1 MLLCY
6 QSWQIGCVIATTIK
20 RTAPLEGLS
29 VYHFRGGV
37 SRLQFGS
44 LGTQRPENGGGIQGG
59 ETSPLGTRLLERSG
73 KSLVCYT
80 FCPGWRGKGAARS
93 GAVTFPHQE
102 IRQWD
107 GAAAI
112 IPLPDFGRDKRYI
125 QPPSRR
131 SDIANGPIIG
141 PASHPS
147 GREVKPL
154 TGRLYHLPWADFQRA
169 KPAHAGALPASPD
182 QFHRPPYVKW
192 HR

>member
-80 FCPGWRGKGAARS
+80 FCPGWRGKGDGRQDS
-93 GAVTFPHQE
+93 RFAVPGKQAEEWSDSNHSSACFQE
-102 IRQWD
+102 GQKVYTAPVPR
-107 GAAAI
+107 
-112 IPLPDFGRDKRYI
+112 PS
-125 QPPSRR
+125 SRR
-131 SDIANGPIIG
+131 SEINVTTCAANRPVR
-141 PASHPS
+141 PAPYS
-147 GREVKPL
+147 
-154 TGRLYHLPWADFQRA
+154 A
-169 KPAHAGALPASPD
+169 PASPSD
-182 QFHRPPYVKW
+182 GSAPQSLG
-192 HR
+192 

>member
-93 GAVTFPHQE
+93 GADTFPHQE
-102 IRQWD
+102 IMRQD
-107 GAAAI
+107 GAAAT
-112 IPLPDFGRDKRYI
+112 IPPPDFGMDKRYI
-125 QPPSRR
+125 QPPSLVSRPAAAK
-131 SDIANGPIIG
+131 STWQLAPQIVQCGPLRG
-141 PASHPS
+141 Q
-147 GREVKPL
+147 L
-154 TGRLYHLPWADFQRA
+154 
-169 KPAHAGALPASPD
+169 
-182 QFHRPPYVKW
+182 
-192 HR
+192 

>member
-93 GAVTFPHQE
+93 GADTFPHQE
-102 IRQWD
+102 IMRQD
-107 GAAAI
+107 GAGAT
-112 IPLPDFGRDKRYI
+112 IPPPDFGRDKRYI

-131 SDIANGPIIG
+131 GGINAAACSTDR
-141 PASHPS
+141 PARPAPFSSPVSPS
-147 GREVKPL
+147 NENMPL
-154 TGRLYHLPWADFQRA
+154 SLE
-169 KPAHAGALPASPD
+169 
-182 QFHRPPYVKW
+182 
-192 HR
+192 

>member
-73 KSLVCYT
+73 KSLVCYP

-93 GAVTFPHQE
+93 GADTFPHQE
-102 IRQWD
+102 SRQRD

-112 IPLPDFGRDKRYI
+112 IPLSAFGRGKRYI
-125 QPPSRR
+125 QPPVPRLQSRR
-131 SDIANGPIIG
+131 GGINAAVCSADR
-141 PASHPS
+141 PARPALFSSPVSPS
-147 GREVKPL
+147 NENMPL
-154 TGRLYHLPWADFQRA
+154 SLE
-169 KPAHAGALPASPD
+169 
-182 QFHRPPYVKW
+182 
-192 HR
+192 